1 MEVRENAIEQD
12 KARLQAAAMILA
24 RGAIRVAAQNTEQS
38 RQEKGDC
45 AAAAR
50 ENSNDAAG
58 DCNDKP

>member
-1 MEVRENAIEQD
+1 
-12 KARLQAAAMILA
+12 MILA